1 MNYVFTMIGE
11 FGYEVLNW
19 HGVVRKWALYN
30 KKEGDTITI
39 CSRNGLELF
48 YDFAD
53 NFVNLSQFDSFNR
66 TITDCYES
74 YIVPNGDVETLPRK
88 EWIIQRKGKHIDDIK
103 SDVTNHVNATIPGEK
118 RFVWSFEFEEIDR
131 FHFGK
136 YQLVYGGIYDPNLI
150 ARGEFGS
157 PLRVE
162 ENLYNEIKLDSF
174 IDEVK
179 EKIQSKVN
187 IDLDKPFIFTQT
199 AFRTGYDLRSTTE
212 IDHKNLFKGLSN
224 EYPILFLD
232 FKSGRKLD
240 SFSNFDGYET
250 YSTDNLK
257 EQLVLMNL
265 SKYNI
270 LTSEGD
276 YRSHFYLP
284 CFVGKDSHVIAARD
298 IMERLS
304 ATSCDF
310 YNQYVFNF
318 GGQIKNYVYEDVI
331 ENIEQFSEAFYE

>member
-1 MNYVFTMIGE
+1 VNYIFTMIGE

-53 NFVNLSQFDSFNR
+53 NFVNLSQFDSFNK
-66 TITDCYES
+66 TITDCYEA

-88 EWIIQRKGKHIDDIK
+88 EWVIQRHGKHIQDIK
-103 SDVTNHVNATIPGEK
+103 DDVTLYINNMISGEK
-118 RFVWSFEFEEIDR
+118 RFIWSFEFEEIDG

-136 YQLVYGGIYDPNLI
+136 QQLVYGGIYDPNLI
-150 ARGEFGS
+150 AKGEFGA
-157 PLRVE
+157 PLRIE
-162 ENLYNEIKLDSF
+162 ENLYNQIKLDSF
-174 IDEVK
+174 MDETK
-179 EKIQSKVN
+179 EKIQEKVD
-187 IDLDKPFIFTQT
+187 IDLDEPFIFTQT
-199 AFRTGYDLRSTTE
+199 AFRTGYDLRSTVE
-212 IDHKNLFKGLSN
+212 IDHENLFKGLKDK
-224 EYPILFLD
+224 YPILFLD

-240 SFSNFDGYET
+240 SFSNFDGYQT
-250 YSTDNLK
+250 YSTNNLK
-257 EQLVLMNL
+257 EQLVLMSL

-284 CFVGKDSHVIAARD
+284 CFVGKDSHVIAAND
-298 IMERLS
+298 IMNRLS

-310 YNQYVFNF
+310 YNEYVFTF
-318 GGQIKNYVYEDVI
+318 GGHIKNYVYEDVI
-331 ENIEQFSEAFYE
+331 NNLDKFYEVFE